1 MLSSSRRLAFLLLL
15 GVLITPSVFPQNSTS
30 EKSAQQGQPEV
41 YKSGLVVRSNTR
53 LVILDVVASDK
64 EGRPVRDLTADDLT
78 VMEERQPQKISSFA
92 AHHAG
97 LAAVAT
103 RRLPPGVVTNAPP
116 FKADSLN
123 VVLFDAVNGDFAAH
137 AYAKEELL
145 KFLAS
150 ARLDRPIAVFALQSR
165 LQMLHDFTTD
175 PETLRASVQKY
186 KFPVEAQTTQSLE
199 SRVSAFGSKGD
210 FHSNDRTIQTTLNQ
224 LHVLAKVLA
233 GYPGRK
239 NLIWLSESFPID
251 LFPDIMTQTSIG
263 VQDLKSN
270 QGGFSGGPSGKDVA
284 QNSLAFKDY
293 SALIKKVAD
302 ALMNA
307 QVAVYPVDAAALG
320 KDDHLSAQH
329 TMNDI
334 AGRTGGRVF
343 TNRNDLAQSM
353 RTSLDDGSTYYTL
366 EYYPDNKKWDGQFRA
381 VTVKTSRP
389 GVSLRYREGY
399 YALDPEKLRKEEAEK
414 LAEDFSRALQVDAP
428 AATAVLFQAG
438 IVPVSGNNRKVTVNF
453 AIDPHTI
460 AFENKDGFEHAKVSC
475 TVWAYKE
482 KDKGKPIMSNGD
494 TVTAALK
501 PDVYQ
506 DLMKKYFPCKRD
518 LDLKPGA
525 YTLKLG
531 VVDRTTNLIGTATT
545 TLTVQ

>member
-1 MLSSSRRLAFLLLL
+1 MC
-15 GVLITPSVFPQNSTS
+15 VLIAPSVFSQNSTS
-30 EKSAQQGQPEV
+30 EVPAQQSQTEV

-53 LVILDVVASDK
+53 LVILDVVATDK
-64 EGRPVRDLTADDLT
+64 DGRPVGDLTSEDLT
-78 VMEERQPQKISSFA
+78 VMEEKQPQKISSFA
-92 AHHAG
+92 AHNAG
-97 LAAVAT
+97 PAT
-103 RRLPPGVVTNAPP
+103 VTTRQLSPGVVTNAPL

-137 AYAKEELL
+137 AYAKQELL
-145 KFLAS
+145 KFLEAGK
-150 ARLDRPIAVFALQSR
+150 LDRPIAVFALQSQ

-175 PETLRASVQKY
+175 TEALRDSVAKY
-186 KFPVEAQTTQSLE
+186 KFPVEAQTTQSWE

-210 FHSNDRTIQTTLNQ
+210 FHSNERTIQTTLNQ
-224 LHVLAKVLA
+224 LNVLAKVLA

-263 VQDLKSN
+263 VQDLRSN
-270 QGGFSGGPSGKDVA
+270 QGNPLTGGPSGKELA
-284 QNSLAFKDY
+284 QNSMAFKDY
-293 SALIKKVAD
+293 AALIKKVAD

-329 TMNDI
+329 TMFDI

-343 TNRNDLAQSM
+343 TNRNDLAASM
-353 RTSLDDGSTYYTL
+353 RTSMDDGSTYYTL
-366 EYYPDNKKWDGQFRA
+366 EYYPANKKWDGQFRA
-381 VTVKTSRP
+381 ITVKTDRP

-399 YALDPEKLRKEEAEK
+399 YALDPEKLRKEETDRV
-414 LAEDFSRALQVDAP
+414 AEDFSRALQVDAP

-438 IVPVSGNNRKVTVNF
+438 VVPVSANNRKVTVNF

-460 AFENKDGFEHAKVSC
+460 AFENKDGLEHAKVSC

-482 KDKGKPIMSNGD
+482 KDKEKPIMSNGD

-506 DLMKKYFPCKRD
+506 DMMKKYFPCKRD

-545 TLTVQ
+545 ALTVQ